1 VRQSLARLLRISRR
15 MPLRRYSIQGLPG
28 YLQPWSDGL
37 PHEPQEPFDNEPRK
51 LHDSLHLCILPGPV
65 SQRNM
70 GHHRCHHERPHHE
83 DEIEFL
89 DKKTPFW
96 RTNEGSVIRVALDDH
111 RAVLGLANP
120 VEKASDMLKDEKML
134 PPHPA
139 LFRDPELRARTQ
151 GRNGARP
158 ESR

>member
-1 VRQSLARLLRISRR
+1 LLAFYEYHAECR
-15 MPLRRYSIQGLPG
+15 
-28 YLQPWSDGL
+28 SDGTRYRGYRDIYSHGAMNYL
-37 PHEPQEPFDNEPRK
+37 TNLK
-51 LHDSLHLCILPGPV
+51 NHLTMNLESFMIRSTFCILPGPV